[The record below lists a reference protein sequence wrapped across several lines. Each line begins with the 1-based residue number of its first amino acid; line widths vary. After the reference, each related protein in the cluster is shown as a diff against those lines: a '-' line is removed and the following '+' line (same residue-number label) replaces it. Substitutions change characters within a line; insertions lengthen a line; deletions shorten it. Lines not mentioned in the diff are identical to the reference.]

1 MIGHFIETEGVVMH
15 VMVSEIGGPMRIRI
29 IRGDDVSPPMKLT
42 GAQVDELIDA
52 LTELLVCVTEDDGED
67 AAREEFR

>member
-1 MIGHFIETEGVVMH
+1 MIGHSIETEGVVMH

-29 IRGDDVSPPMKLT
+29 IRGGDVSPLMKLT

-67 AAREEFR
+67 AAGEESR